1 MSFFFHEVL
10 FCGYISLLHSD
21 SDFFLG
27 STAFLAASLSFLKK
41 WGYCFRRDEGYFGV
55 LISFGAF

>member
-1 MSFFFHEVL
+1 MD
-10 FCGYISLLHSD
+10 ISVYCIVIVI
-21 SDFFLG
+21 FFLG